1 MNQKAIDKL
10 VAEKRLRRLSTP
22 PFDQVDRLLAA
33 AQKDLGNL
41 RKYLAIDE
49 AKAYDTAYDV
59 MFKSALA
66 LMRAHGYRP
75 AAMLQHK
82 TTVEFCEATLDAS
95 WKPTLDFFDD
105 MRQKRNRL
113 TYEGD
118 VVIGRAEAEAAI
130 AEAEKVHA
138 AVGKII
144 AALRP
149 TPKAGGS
156 KP

>member
-10 VAEKRLRRLSTP
+10 VADQRLRKLSKP

-33 AQKDLGNL
+33 ALKDIGNV
-41 RKYLAIDE
+41 RKFLEIDE

-66 LMRAHGYRP
+66 LMRAHGFRP
-75 AAMLQHK
+75 STSLQHK
-82 TTVEFCEATLDAS
+82 TAIEFCSAALDPAWKTTLDY
-95 WKPTLDFFDD
+95 LDD

-113 TYEGD
+113 AYEGD
-118 VVIGRAEAEAAI
+118 VVVGRPEAEAAI
-130 AEAEKVHA
+130 AEAEKFRS
-138 AVGKII
+138 AVEKII
-144 AALRP
+144 AGLRP
-149 TPKAGGS
+149 SG

>member
-1 MNQKAIDKL
+1 MKL
-10 VAEKRLRRLSTP
+10 EVIKKMVAEQRLRKLAKP
-22 PFDQVDRLLAA
+22 PFDQVDRLMAA
-33 AQKDLGNL
+33 ALKDIGNAPKFL
-41 RKYLAIDE
+41 EIDE
-49 AKAYDTAYDV
+49 AKAFDTAYDV

-75 AAMLQHK
+75 ATTLQHK
-82 TTVEFCEATLDAS
+82 TTIEFCEAVLEPKWKTTLDY
-95 WKPTLDFFDD
+95 FDD

-130 AEAEKVHA
+130 AEA
-138 AVGKII
+138 GKFCI
-144 AALRP
+144 AIAGLIDALRP
-149 TPKAGGS
+149 RK

>member
-1 MNQKAIDKL
+1 MNRKTIDKL
-10 VAEKRLRRLSTP
+10 VGEQRLRKLSKP

-33 AQKDLGNL
+33 ARKDLGNV
-41 RKYLAIDE
+41 RKFLQIDE

-59 MFKSALA
+59 MFKTALA

-75 AAMLQHK
+75 GTSLQHK
-82 TTVEFCEATLDAS
+82 TTVEFCEAVLDAS
-95 WKPTLDFFDD
+95 WKPTLDFLDD

-118 VVIGRAEAEAAI
+118 LVIGRPEADAAI

-138 AVGKII
+138 ALAGII
-144 AALRP
+144 AGLRP
-149 TPKAGGS
+149 KPGS
-156 KP
+156 RP

>member
-1 MNQKAIDKL
+1 MNQKAIDKF
-10 VAEKRLRRLSTP
+10 VAEKRLRRLSKP

-33 AQKDLGNL
+33 AQKDLGNV
-41 RKYLAIDE
+41 RKFLQIDE

-59 MFKSALA
+59 MFKTALA

-75 AAMLQHK
+75 AASLQHK
-82 TTVEFCEATLDAS
+82 TTVEFCEAVLDPSWKATLDY
-95 WKPTLDFFDD
+95 LDD

-118 VVIGRAEAEAAI
+118 VVIGRPEAEAAI
-130 AEAEKVHA
+130 AEAEKFHVA
-138 AVGKII
+138 LVKTI

-149 TPKAGGS
+149 TPHPGGS
-156 KP
+156 RP